1 MQRPLKTGL
10 DFYPMDTNFHMDI
23 KIKKLLLKCEGGNGL
38 AVYIYIITSIYREC
52 YFIEWNEDLC
62 FLCAYDLKYSQ
73 EFVQKCV
80 DYMVGIGIFD
90 KDLYINKKILTS
102 HGIQEQYFLIFRLN
116 KRKRPSS
123 FPHLLIEFPQKETE
137 FTQEETTNNGKKL
150 QNSLLKEETEFTQ
163 EETKFTQEETK
174 FISEESTQ
182 NKIKKRKDN
191 LDSLDYPRDAREG
204 ERETKVP
211 ADVGD
216 LKVCASIDEEV
227 TDLRN
232 SPIWKEQVFMRFK
245 FLNASD
251 TVLDQYF
258 ERWSGECKS
267 KNIKHGT
274 LGEAR
279 IHFVNWL
286 IIQEDKLKKKI
297 QQKNQQESTLTPA
310 KQQWLRCKEELCGAV
325 VNEEEKAK
333 SFGGLEFDSYQKYKN
348 QLNLIV
354 GSREIIENINKKY
367 KDVLCKIM
375 EKYYGGNIHL
385 QWIIAIDP

>member
-1 MQRPLKTGL
+1 MPRPLKTGL

-80 DYMVGIGIFD
+80 DYMVEIGIFD

-286 IIQEDKLKKKI
+286 IVQEDKS
-297 QQKNQQESTLTPA
+297 NRNGNSN
-310 KQQWLRCKEELCGAV
+310 GAD
-325 VNEEEKAK
+325 NNN
-333 SFGGLEFDSYQKYKN
+333 GYR
-348 QLNLIV
+348 
-354 GSREIIENINKKY
+354 SREDMLKGTVRVMSELIEEGDKY
-367 KDVLCKIM
+367 TKPLPVV
-375 EKYYGGNIHL
+375 
-385 QWIIAIDP
+385 